1 MDIEIALGLIAV
13 GLVLAIPVSVVILF
27 VSVSGLRRR
36 VATLETR
43 LLDIRRDL
51 TERTLPAD
59 SGLADTP
66 RSAASPETAAAPS
79 TDPSPG
85 VPEPA
90 VAAAATTAPAGD
102 IPETVSGPWAA
113 PRDDAPPLPI
123 RRPARAPAP

>member
-59 SGLADTP
+59 SG
-66 RSAASPETAAAPS
+66 
-79 TDPSPG
+79 
-85 VPEPA
+85 
-90 VAAAATTAPAGD
+90 VA
-102 IPETVSGPWAA
+102 
-113 PRDDAPPLPI
+113 
-123 RRPARAPAP
+123 